1 MFDGFRWEHFIRT
14 KLPLLNQ
21 FDILLS
27 CHHNK
32 NSDIISLESVILPFQ
47 TPFWL
52 EEKSWFVTCDYVI
65 GYSRTR
71 LYTKS
76 ICVDRSETNNK
87 CQVTSM
93 DSTCRLILDSEHP
106 IEVCIQYDGSYS
118 YERFC

>member
-1 MFDGFRWEHFIRT
+1 MNDLELLLLRTPSLTHFKLISSKGFDHKMFDGFRWEHFIRM

-27 CHHNK
+27 YHHNK
-32 NSDIISLESVILPFQ
+32 NSDIISLESVIIPFQ

-52 EEKSWFVTCDYVI
+52 EEKCWFATCDYVI

-76 ICVDRSETNNK
+76 ICVDKSQTNNK
-87 CQVTSM
+87 CQVT
-93 DSTCRLILDSEHP
+93 
-106 IEVCIQYDGSYS
+106 
-118 YERFC
+118 